1 MPDQRH
7 EPAPDQ
13 RYDHDHGRKDQ
24 ARKDQ
29 APKGSGTDHRAGTGH
44 RDAPDDGGAPD
55 DSPPHDSPPH
65 DGAPDAPTVTFTVP
79 EGATLVLTF
88 DEHGL
93 TGVVHTDPVFF
104 G

>member
-13 RYDHDHGRKDQ
+13 RHDHDHGRKDQ

-29 APKGSGTDHRAGTGH
+29 APQGAGTDHRAGTDH
-44 RDAPDDGGAPD
+44 HDAPDDGGAPD
-55 DSPPHDSPPH
+55 DSPPH

-88 DEHGL
+88 DDHGL